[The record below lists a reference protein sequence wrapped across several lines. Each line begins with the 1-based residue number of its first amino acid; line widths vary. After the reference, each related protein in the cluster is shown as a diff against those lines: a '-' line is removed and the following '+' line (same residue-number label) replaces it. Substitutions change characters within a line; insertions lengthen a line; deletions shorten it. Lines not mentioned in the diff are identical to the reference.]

1 MSAQPANCAN
11 CSAPLPRGA
20 RFCAACGTPVQSGDT
35 VRAEVPPNE
44 TGPVP
49 VTVAQATPRWFG
61 LPPPTVLFVLAI
73 LLFLVAVVL
82 LVLSALGCRA
92 RSCSGSRCSSRPASW
107 RQAGG
112 SRTRRSSTASIGAVD
127 SARARAGYTAQ
138 AYLTRSSA
146 RKEISRRRGEAMR
159 LEGERGKLL
168 GQLGAAR
175 LRRCRRSRRAGRHLG
190 PGRADRGA
198 GAGSLRNRRRRPG
211 ARPGRPAP
219 GAADRDPDAGRRLAS
234 DFATLEQDSAHGRDS
249 RAPDEISLA

>member
-20 RFCAACGTPVQSGDT
+20 RYCAACGTPVQSGDT

-73 LLFLVAVVL
+73 LLFVVAVVL
-82 LVLSALGCRA
+82 LVLSAWVAGLLLLGLA
-92 RSCSGSRCSSRPASW
+92 LLFA
-107 RQAGG
+107 AGFLEAG
-112 SRTRRSSTASIGAVD
+112 RRKPDTPIVTASIGAVD

-146 RKEISRRRGEAMR
+146 RKEIARRRGEAMR

-168 GQLGAAR
+168 GQLGAAVY
-175 LRRCRRSRRAGRHLG
+175 AGADGAAERDADLG

-198 GAGSLRNRRRRPG
+198 GAGSLGDRRRRPG